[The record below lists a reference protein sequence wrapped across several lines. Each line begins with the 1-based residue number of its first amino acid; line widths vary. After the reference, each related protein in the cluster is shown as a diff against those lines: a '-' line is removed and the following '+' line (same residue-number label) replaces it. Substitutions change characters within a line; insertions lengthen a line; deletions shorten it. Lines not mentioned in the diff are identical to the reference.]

1 MRKVRFTASLVEQ
14 KQHFKL
20 YKSGKKWL
28 ILGVTTASFGVLG
41 LTTQV
46 NAATSDTANQTADAQ
61 NTTDANSLQQST
73 VALTNASAATSTA
86 ASSAVS
92 RTATASSAAAN
103 QSATTVQPTSAAA
116 SASYSS
122 TATPASAA
130 SNVTNLG
137 AATATEVATA
147 KSAAAS
153 TAAVT
158 GQAQQVTAAS
168 AVQPT
173 TDSATAGDTTLP
185 VEQTK
190 VSYIDIDT
198 GQEILPASVGREGD
212 LVLDQEVNANVAQ
225 ILNGDYGYTVYQN
238 LYQWEID
245 GDDHTPNVGSI
256 LGMTL
261 DDAKQKFIDIYDEK
275 VAAYNST
282 HEDQLVINVN
292 GTEGTTMADYD
303 TYYGA
308 TYYYGQN
315 ADHNMDNPNSSV
327 LYFEVQGTQN
337 AATDTLNAL
346 LDDYTETSYYAAY
359 KVLSEYHVVPIL
371 GISVSGVSGKFYS
384 AFNAMMADDYTMV
397 YFKASDIDNTVMFV
411 DTINGTQVGESQT
424 VTGKYGR
431 TVDLSSA
438 TLASELPAG
447 YHYATADE
455 LGTGE
460 TQPTDATMG
469 VKGTVHTV
477 YVAYDQG
484 VVPDGI
490 AVRTNLSDSVS
501 VTADD
506 YYDYS
511 HPQVKTQTGDA
522 LSVTA
527 DDYYDYSHPQ
537 IKTQTGD
544 ALSVTANDYY
554 DYSHPQTKTQVG
566 DAVFVTPDD
575 YYNSP
580 KGVVDEAVIAKKT
593 QVGHAVSVTADDY
606 YDYSHP
612 QVKTQTGDAL
622 SVTADDYY
630 DYSHPQSK
638 VQLGEAVSVTPTD
651 YYDHTATD
659 TADNGGTTTDSAN
672 IDSNHSS
679 GVASVT
685 DTHNRTTASTNA
697 DNTTDTAVT
706 STDNGATADTDVAA
720 DHEQTVNPTKTAAD
734 KQGSVQAT
742 SVADNGRSAA
752 AVQTVQNHS
761 VVQAANQTTLPVPT
775 KSESVTTTTATTLPK
790 TGAQT
795 EQWLVI
801 AGGLTVLGSIGLL
814 GATKMRKRDDGSYEI

>member
-1 MRKVRFTASLVEQ
+1 MRKARFTAGLVEQ

-46 NAATSDTANQTADAQ
+46 NAATSDTASQTTDAQ

-86 ASSAVS
+86 ASSAVN
-92 RTATASSAAAN
+92 RTATASSAATN
-103 QSATTVQPTSAAA
+103 RSAATVQPTSAAS
-116 SASYSS
+116 SASYSA

-173 TDSATAGDTTLP
+173 NDSATAGDTTLP
-185 VEQTK
+185 VQQTK
-190 VSYIDIDT
+190 VYYADADT

-212 LVLDQEVNANVAQ
+212 LALDQEVNANVAQ

-238 LYQWEID
+238 LYQWDID
-245 GDDHTPNVGSI
+245 GDDHIPNIGSI

-261 DDAKQKFIDIYDEK
+261 DEAKQKFIDLYDEK
-275 VAAYNST
+275 IAAYNST
-282 HEDQLVINVN
+282 HEEQLVINVN
-292 GTEGTTMADYD
+292 GTESTTIADYD
-303 TYYGA
+303 THSAGNYTNGKNDD
-308 TYYYGQN
+308 Q
-315 ADHNMDNPNSSV
+315 NMDNPDSSV
-327 LYFEVQGTQN
+327 LYFEVQGN
-337 AATDTLNAL
+337 GDDAIIPLDAL
-346 LDDYTETSYYAAY
+346 LDDYTETGYYAAY
-359 KVLSEYHVVPIL
+359 KVLSEYHVVPLL
-371 GISVSGVSGKFYS
+371 GIPIGEKVYINGFIP
-384 AFNAMMADDYTMV
+384 MMVPDFTMV

-411 DTINGTQVGESQT
+411 DTVNGTQVGESQT

-455 LGTGE
+455 LGAGE

-544 ALSVTANDYY
+544 AVSVTANDYY

-593 QVGHAVSVTADDY
+593 QVGYAV
-606 YDYSHP
+606 
-612 QVKTQTGDAL
+612 

-638 VQLGEAVSVTPTD
+638 VQLGEAVSVTPAD

-697 DNTTDTAVT
+697 DNTTDTTVT
-706 STDNGATADTDVAA
+706 STDNGATVDA
-720 DHEQTVNPTKTAAD
+720 DHEQTTNSTETAAD
-734 KQGSVQAT
+734 KQDSAQAT

-761 VVQAANQTTLPVPT
+761 VIETTNKTTLPVPT
-775 KSESVTTTTATTLPK
+775 KSDSVTTTTATTLPK

-795 EQWLVI
+795 EQWLAI

-814 GATKMRKRDDGSYEI
+814 GAAKMRKRDDGSYEI